1 MATGHAAPAKVI
13 DVDVIAPSSP
23 PYESGRLEFGYHVR
37 IETLVWAMTAAG
49 IVGAER
55 LRNKPAGWI
64 GIFEALGAHLAQDPG
79 NYSITD
85 AKTEFGILFLTVING
100 RSGRPDTVIS
110 RWCADQSV
118 ERCMV
123 FGTRGR
129 IRSEL
134 GWIMTLSD
142 AALDLLNETPNEHFL
157 SYVYLGPDRPVGK
170 DDVIEMIVPRFATRA
185 AAYEW
190 YRFEPLP
197 GFDGLT
203 AMQLVQAGKAR
214 QVIDYISAVDAGTSS

>member
-37 IETLVWAMTAAG
+37 IETLMWAMTAAG
-49 IVGAER
+49 IEGAER
-55 LRNKPAGWI
+55 LKNTPAGWI
-64 GIFEALGAHLAQDPG
+64 GIFEALGAHLAQDPS
-79 NYSITD
+79 NYSISE
-85 AKTEFGILFLTVING
+85 AREEFGALYFEVIDK
-100 RSGRPDTVIS
+100 RSGRRATELGQ
-110 RWCADQSV
+110 WCADQSV

-129 IRSEL
+129 IRSDL
-134 GWIMTLSD
+134 GWVMTLSD
-142 AALDLLNETPNEHFL
+142 AALDLLTETPNEHFL
-157 SYVYLGPDRPVGK
+157 SYVYLGPDRPVGT
-170 DDVIEMIVPRFATRA
+170 DDVIEMIVPRFEARA
-185 AAYEW
+185 AAYAW

-203 AMQLVQAGKAR
+203 AMQLVQAGKAH
-214 QVIDYISAVDAGTSS
+214 QVIDYISAVDAGTPS